1 MRRANVQVTGTT
13 ALKGPM
19 PYSQKNFERPS
30 TKAYLYPNRHRWFQP
45 HERRNNLGTVSER
58 GLEWLWAFLTQHRW
72 RVNKASFRVGGR
84 GRQAIVRYHS
94 GSVRILTLC

>member
-1 MRRANVQVTGTT
+1 MTPAQCRKVKDIGDLMKAELVTE
-13 ALKGPM
+13 AL
-19 PYSQKNFERPS
+19 QNFLAA
-30 TKAYLYPNRHRWFQP
+30 KFQP

-94 GSVRILTLC
+94 GS